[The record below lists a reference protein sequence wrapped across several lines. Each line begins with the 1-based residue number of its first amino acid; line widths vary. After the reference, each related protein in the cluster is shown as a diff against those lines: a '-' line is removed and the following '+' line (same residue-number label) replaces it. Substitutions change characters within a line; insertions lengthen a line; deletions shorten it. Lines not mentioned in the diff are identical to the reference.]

1 MALIK
6 VVIVESDC
14 RVICVMINILNITT
28 VKIQFISLSEGE
40 SGNALR
46 KKRPDESLLF
56 KSGLLFFTLDLV
68 LLGDILP
75 PPPSPPNLDVN

>member
-1 MALIK
+1 MVLK
-6 VVIVESDC
+6 VVVVESDC

-28 VKIQFISLSEGE
+28 AKIQFISLSEGE

-56 KSGLLFFTLDLV
+56 KSGLFFTLDLV

-75 PPPSPPNLDVN
+75 PPSPPNLDVN

>member
-1 MALIK
+1 M
-6 VVIVESDC
+6 S
-14 RVICVMINILNITT
+14 
-28 VKIQFISLSEGE
+28 
-40 SGNALR
+40 R